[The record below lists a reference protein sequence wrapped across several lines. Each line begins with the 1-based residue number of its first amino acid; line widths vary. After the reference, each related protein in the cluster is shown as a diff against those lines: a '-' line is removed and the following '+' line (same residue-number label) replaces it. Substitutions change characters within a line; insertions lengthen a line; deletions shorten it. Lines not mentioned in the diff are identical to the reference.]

1 MSPIPGSN
9 EPAKIFPY
17 KIKEPAKTFFS
28 QKKGMFLNIEK
39 KGMFLNIDYGKNPP

>member
-28 QKKGMFLNIEK
+28 QKIRYRSGLRGVRILVHKIFI
-39 KGMFLNIDYGKNPP
+39 IYTH

>member
-28 QKKGMFLNIEK
+28 QKKVSFANFSENVYNTNTSG
-39 KGMFLNIDYGKNPP
+39 

>member
-28 QKKGMFLNIEK
+28 QKKITNLS
-39 KGMFLNIDYGKNPP
+39 

>member
-28 QKKGMFLNIEK
+28 QKSARKNLTGRYFFDTLRVTFK
-39 KGMFLNIDYGKNPP
+39 KN